1 MPAGSPNT
9 VVGSHLIESIH
20 SSHEAVVASDADGH
34 RQVHDLSVATCCSH
48 GVIPGVIGGNHTY
61 VMPLAKHGA
70 FCIGPL
76 DQLQND
82 PSKCSR
88 EVSSRPPCCATHVGV
103 GLQQVNSQVDGREE
117 IFCVKVMISVK
128 VSHQTHHYSISLVE
142 VLSHIARLA
151 SVDVEAEAV
160 AGLGVA
166 YTPQLHPP
174 LDSVDIEAEAVVGL
188 GVTYTPQLHPSLD
201 SVDIEAEAVAGLGFT
216 YTPQL
221 HPSLD
226 SVDIEAEA
234 VAGLGFTYTPQLH
247 PPLASVDVEAEAVV
261 GLGVAYYHRFI
272 SHLTVFFGIYCF
284 QESLPSKRIIA
295 LSMDRFCPG
304 ARQPLKLRSRKGRTF
319 ANLSR
324 ASSSPATEQWK
335 YWPSFS

>member
-1 MPAGSPNT
+1 MQRKFHLGSRISDLKRNLCFHFFYFLLLIKHVFFYLSIYNFNLKFCSSAGRVVSTQNVCHKQVFPPMPAGSPNT

-103 GLQQVNSQVDGREE
+103 SLQQVNSQVDGREE

-174 LDSVDIEAEAVVGL
+174 LDSVD
-188 GVTYTPQLHPSLD
+188 
-201 SVDIEAEAVAGLGFT
+201 
-216 YTPQL
+216 
-221 HPSLD
+221 
-226 SVDIEAEA
+226 
-234 VAGLGFTYTPQLH
+234 
-247 PPLASVDVEAEAVV
+247 VEAEAVV
-261 GLGVAYYHRFI
+261 GLGIAYYHRFI